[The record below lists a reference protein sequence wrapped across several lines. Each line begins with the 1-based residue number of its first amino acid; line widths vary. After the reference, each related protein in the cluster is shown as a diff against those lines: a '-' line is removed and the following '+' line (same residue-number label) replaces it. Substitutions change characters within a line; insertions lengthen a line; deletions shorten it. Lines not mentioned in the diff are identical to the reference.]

1 MYAKHVSY
9 LVFSLNFCKLKQPYY
24 LASLVICVGYS
35 KKVEM
40 IFFNHL
46 ARHDLSFGPDEFV
59 NNDTGRSA
67 LITTTAM
74 SV

>member
-1 MYAKHVSY
+1 MLPRHLGSAYNKDKMIS
-9 LVFSLNFCKLKQPYY
+9 FNY
-24 LASLVICVGYS
+24 LA
-35 KKVEM
+35 K
-40 IFFNHL
+40 
-46 ARHDLSFGPDEFV
+46 HDLSFGPDEFV